1 MFTGR
6 LRRLSFALSTNCP
19 LRALELPQESHLHI
33 QGLMR
38 KDIEHFAD
46 AMRARGLDPSSLH
59 NRGLGGADG
68 VLELTQWIIGVS
80 LA

>member
-1 MFTGR
+1 VFTGR
-6 LRRLSFALSTNCP
+6 LRRLSFAPSTNCP
-19 LRALELPQESHLHI
+19 LRALELPQESDLHI

-68 VLELTQWIIGVS
+68 VLELTQWIVGVS